1 MYSILIRDEKDPSKF
16 TYYLDENEAVW
27 EGSKEDAQTEVTK
40 ILATVTL
47 GRIKV
52 VHNTTLNGSFTV
64 VDVV

>member
-1 MYSILIRDEKDPSKF
+1 MYSILIRDDKDPSKF

-52 VHNTTLNGSFTV
+52 VHNTTLTGSFTV
-64 VDVV
+64 TDVA